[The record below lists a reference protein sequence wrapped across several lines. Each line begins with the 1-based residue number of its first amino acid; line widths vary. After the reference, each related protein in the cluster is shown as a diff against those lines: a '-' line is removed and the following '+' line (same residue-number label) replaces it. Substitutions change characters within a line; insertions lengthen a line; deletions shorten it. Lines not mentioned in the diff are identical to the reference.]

1 MIPRILAPHIEGSV
15 SIRSNAEEFVQTFER
30 RVQNGLLTGR
40 PHLRSNYRALRV
52 GSGQLHISAAD
63 WLTAINVG
71 LNEVELRASTP
82 GSVHYQVWY
91 WRWTRFVLIFSGAL
105 GAVGLLLM
113 QMFDL
118 RNYIATHQASMIPG
132 LSVDQNLQVAWSI
145 IVFWAFVFPW
155 LLIALQKRPVRRLV
169 VRLIDEVDS
178 SNASGERRV

>member
-1 MIPRILAPHIEGSV
+1 MIPRILAPHIEGTAP
-15 SIRSNAEEFVQTFER
+15 IRSKPDEFIKAFER
-30 RVQNGLLTGR
+30 RVEAGLLKGR
-40 PHLRSNYRALRV
+40 PHVRSNYRALQV
-52 GSGQLHISAAD
+52 GAGQLHVSAAD

-71 LNEVELRASTP
+71 LNEVELRAATS

-113 QMFDL
+113 QMFDV
-118 RNYIATHQASMIPG
+118 RHYIANHHASMIPG
-132 LSVDQNLQVAWSI
+132 LSIDQNVQVAWSI

-169 VRLIDEVDS
+169 VRLIGEVDN
-178 SNASGERRV
+178 SNGSGERRV